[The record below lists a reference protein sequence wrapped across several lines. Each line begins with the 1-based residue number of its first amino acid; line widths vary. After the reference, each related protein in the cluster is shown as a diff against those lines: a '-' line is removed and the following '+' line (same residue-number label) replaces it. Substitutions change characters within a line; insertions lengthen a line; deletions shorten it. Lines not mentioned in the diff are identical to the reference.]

1 MAQAC
6 AAGHSQRVLPLR
18 HDQMEEMSD
27 IFHPAFVYCYAPR
40 SLPDN
45 PASILETD
53 KSRCLMMSKLVKEMY
68 SKMLM

>member
-1 MAQAC
+1 
-6 AAGHSQRVLPLR
+6 
-18 HDQMEEMSD
+18 MEEMSD
-27 IFHPAFVYCYAPR
+27 IFHPAFVYCYASR

-68 SKMLM
+68 SKMLMWDALNIDQMSHFHQKFCET